1 MLSHVCAFRIDFPS
15 CETTISNAV
24 ATFVDFREIIWIS
37 TDSNLA
43 VLRYWSRSFYLTW
56 TRLGIPPVV
65 IICQPDFEISDAFV
79 DAARSLVLI
88 DTLQWPAVYR
98 SYGPGKMAYV
108 APSLDLAVQFHSSS
122 QDSSWLFCD
131 AFGDYAHRGVIAG
144 NATVWN
150 EQGQLIASGHSQS
163 LCRKID

>member
-1 MLSHVCAFRIDFPS
+1 MPMQFEKKEGRIPRFSSWFRF
-15 CETTISNAV
+15 E
-24 ATFVDFREIIWIS
+24 
-37 TDSNLA
+37 
-43 VLRYWSRSFYLTW
+43 
-56 TRLGIPPVV
+56 
-65 IICQPDFEISDAFV
+65 PDFEISDAFV